1 MIKACSLSL
10 LALLMA
16 GSVLAQDQIQKR
28 NGTIVEGKVVEIGT
42 KTISYK
48 KLSNPDGPSYVIDKA
63 DVTKI
68 TYENGTTETINTRRP
83 GPPMPPRP
91 GRHTDDEVVE
101 KPVNPCHYG
110 NNIIAVSPMQLTDE
124 GAGFG
129 ISYERVL
136 DKENNY
142 ISFYLPVAIA
152 VKRLDGSIPESDP
165 TYYFMPGI
173 KFYPTGGK
181 GMVRYGLAAN
191 LVYAF
196 GRQTYETFNNGFS
209 QFVTD
214 DFYKLGMIVNNSLNV
229 NPTDHLH
236 FGLEFGLGFP
246 YVDESDNGFNNDGP
260 LVQFGFKVGYR
271 F

>member
-1 MIKACSLSL
+1 
-10 LALLMA
+10 
-16 GSVLAQDQIQKR
+16 
-28 NGTIVEGKVVEIGT
+28 VV
-42 KTISYK
+42 
-48 KLSNPDGPSYVIDKA
+48 
-63 DVTKI
+63 
-68 TYENGTTETINTRRP
+68 YENGTTETFAQTMRRP
-83 GPPMPPRP
+83 GPPMPPGFNR
-91 GRHTDDEVVE
+91 RDDEVDD
-101 KPVNPCHYG
+101 KPVVPRNYG
-110 NNIIAVSPMQLTDE
+110 NNIISVSPMQLADE

-136 DKENNY
+136 DKENNF
-142 ISFYLPVAIA
+142 ISFYLPVTIT
-152 VKRLDGSIPESDP
+152 VTRLDGSVPDGEP

-196 GRQTYETFNNGFS
+196 GRETYSTWNGPVE

-246 YVDESDNGFNNDGP
+246 YVDNSNNGEGP
-260 LVQFGFKVGYR
+260 LVQFGFKIGYR

>member
-1 MIKACSLSL
+1 
-10 LALLMA
+10 MA
-16 GSVLAQDQIQKR
+16 GAAMAQDQIHKR
-28 NGTIVEGKVVEIGT
+28 NGTMVEGKVVEIGT

-48 KLSNPDGPSYVIDKA
+48 KQNNPDGPSYVIDKA

-68 TYENGTTETINTRRP
+68 TYENGTTETFAREMRRP

-91 GRHTDDEVVE
+91 GRHREEEEVEVE
-101 KPVNPCHYG
+101 KVAKPCNYG
-110 NNIIAVSPMQLTDE
+110 NNIIAVSPMQLADE

-142 ISFYLPVAIA
+142 ISFYLPVTIT
-152 VKRLDGSIPESDP
+152 VKRLDGSIPDGDP

-196 GRQTYETFNNGFS
+196 GSQTYETFNNGFS
-209 QFVTD
+209 QFITE
-214 DFYKLGMIVNNSLNV
+214 DFTKLGMIINNSLNV

-246 YVDESDNGFNNDGP
+246 YVDESTFNGDGP